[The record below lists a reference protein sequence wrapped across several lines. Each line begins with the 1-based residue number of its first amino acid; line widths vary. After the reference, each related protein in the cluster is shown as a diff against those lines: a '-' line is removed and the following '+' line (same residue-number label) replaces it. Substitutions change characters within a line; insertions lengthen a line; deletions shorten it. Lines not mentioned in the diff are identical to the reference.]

1 MTTIGQYFTPRHVSD
16 HMMKIMKD
24 THTHN
29 SNITIYEPFCGTSSF
44 INDMYKYIH
53 NKEDI
58 KTNNKVQYF
67 TPKPVV
73 EVDHIKKRILINTNT
88 PHYDPYTGTGGFI
101 IRMYEYM
108 HDKEEEKKDERR
120 IIYVVNK
127 YSRYK
132 NKYMYDNKRTM
143 EKRKIRKIFKK

>member
-1 MTTIGQYFTPRHVSD
+1 MITIEENYTLNEIINNLAILNIDNLYSSFMCIGRANSSTIFDLIYKKYFTQRPLID
-16 HMMKIMKD
+16 
-24 THTHN
+24 
-29 SNITIYEPFCGTSSF
+29 
-44 INDMYKYIH
+44 YIDRIIP
-53 NKEDI
+53 NN
-58 KTNNKVQYF
+58 TN
-67 TPKPVV
+67 
-73 EVDHIKKRILINTNT
+73 NTNT
-88 PHYDPYTGTGGFI
+88 TRNNLCVGTGGFI
-101 IRMYEYM
+101 NRMYEYI